1 MPSRVVGRTV
11 LNGSEGDTED
21 TDGGLVGV
29 LNISV
34 VGVTDNVETNGGCV
48 DSEIG

>member
-11 LNGSEGDTED
+11 LNGMEVEAGDTECW
-21 TDGGLVGV
+21 LVGV

-34 VGVTDNVETNGGCV
+34 VGATDKVDNSGSCV
-48 DSEIG
+48 DSEV